1 MLFSH
6 LWVSILFVQSG
17 HTIDVFDVIP
27 STEKGGACRF
37 ICKFCG
43 GLFCEKA
50 RRGKRRF
57 KCLPCRRR
65 QVEDNGRN
73 RFDKEISRISPILS
87 LQGWGFRQI
96 VRISSEIL
104 NCLYRWKFFLKKSA
118 QPS

>member
-6 LWVSILFVQSG
+6 LWDSVLFVQSG

-27 STEKGGACRF
+27 STEKGGACS
-37 ICKFCG
+37 
-43 GLFCEKA
+43 LFASFVVA
-50 RRGKRRF
+50 RPVKKQDSYKGKRDSNVG
-57 KCLPCRRR
+57 RRR

-73 RFDKEISRISPILS
+73 RFDKEISRISPILA